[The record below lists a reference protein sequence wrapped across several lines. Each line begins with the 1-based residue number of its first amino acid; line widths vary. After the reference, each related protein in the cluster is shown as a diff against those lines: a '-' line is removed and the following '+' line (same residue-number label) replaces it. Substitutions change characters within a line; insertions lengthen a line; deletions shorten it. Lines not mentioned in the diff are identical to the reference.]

1 LGSEAAHIWK
11 RAIAGKKE
19 REIYTYAYMERK
31 KAKKKEDKKKQG
43 KPKLVEKW
51 GWGGGVWGKVLTFH
65 RAKVMH

>member
-19 REIYTYAYMERK
+19 REIYTYTYMERK
-31 KAKKKEDKKKQG
+31 KAKNKAKNKQG

-51 GWGGGVWGKVLTFH
+51 GCGVGESSYLP
-65 RAKVMH
+65 